1 MPFLSAKQK
10 NQSECHGL
18 VLPGGGARGAYQVGV
33 LKAIS
38 EMSGNKQSPFKVVT
52 GISVGSVNAAAVA
65 SHSKDFKGG
74 MQRMEAMWSNLH
86 AHDIYRTDL
95 AAVLTNIF
103 HWLATVTMGGL
114 GRDNPLSIFD
124 NTPLKHLL
132 EERIDYPAIKK
143 AIEEG
148 DLRALAVTASGL
160 TSGHAISFFDGI
172 DELVEWER
180 TRRVGTKAEINSRHL
195 LASAALPLVFRPQF
209 VDREYYTDG
218 SLRLTAPLSPAI
230 RLGAQSVLVIGA
242 RDLNPNK
249 LPEEGSQAD
258 VPALGEMAGYILDI
272 VFSDN
277 LDADIERMC
286 RMNQTLSFMS
296 SRKQEHS
303 DLRQIDIHMIN
314 PSKDLRLIAKKH
326 AYELPWTIR
335 MLLRGLGAWGRDWRL
350 PSYILFEPGFIKEL
364 IELGYTDAMEQETA
378 LREFLNI

>member
-10 NQSECHGL
+10 NQAECNGL

-38 EMSGNKQSPFKVVT
+38 EMSDNKQSPFKVVT
-52 GISVGSVNAAAVA
+52 GVSVGSVNAAAVA

-86 AHDIYRTDL
+86 AHNIYRTDL
-95 AAVLTNIF
+95 GAVLTNIF
-103 HWLATVTMGGL
+103 HWLATVTVGGL

-160 TSGHAISFFDGI
+160 TSGHAITFFDGI

-180 TRRVGTKAEINSRHL
+180 TRRVGTKADIKGRHL
-195 LASAALPLVFRPQF
+195 LASAALPLIFRPQF
-209 VDREYYTDG
+209 VDKEYYTDG

-249 LPEEGSQAD
+249 LPEHGSQAD
-258 VPALGEMAGYILDI
+258 IPALGEIAGYVLDI

-277 LDADIERMC
+277 LEADIERMC
-286 RMNQTLSFMS
+286 RINQTLSVMS
-296 SRKQEHS
+296 SRKAEKS

-350 PSYILFEPGFIKEL
+350 PSYVLFEPGFIKEL
-364 IELGYTDAMEQETA
+364 IELGYNDAMEQETS